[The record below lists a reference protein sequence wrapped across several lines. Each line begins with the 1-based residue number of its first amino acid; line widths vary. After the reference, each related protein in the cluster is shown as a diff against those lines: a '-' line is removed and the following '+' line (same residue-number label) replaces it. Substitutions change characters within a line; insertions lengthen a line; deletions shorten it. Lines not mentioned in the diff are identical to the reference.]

1 MRKNNV
7 IFEKKEMIKKII
19 YILLITSSSVNAQNL
34 ILNGDFEEN
43 TFNSCTY
50 DADCNQFTSNM
61 INISGIPNG
70 SYDIDILNNNCILNG
85 SQWGGGAKSGTWF
98 IGAQFGGGNVEMFS
112 FNLNEN
118 LIIDTY
124 YKLSFYTKIAPPYP
138 ITLATYPTTDIV
150 IGGSDYED
158 YFGNTIC
165 TIPQPDT
172 SLWQLREYIFY
183 NTNPYS
189 FLTVSG
195 SMANGWGY
203 LFLDNFV
210 LEETEVS
217 GIDGLNISNKLL
229 KIVDVLGRETFPQK
243 NTPLFYIYS
252 DGRVEKKIIIE

>member
-1 MRKNNV
+1 MKTTISILF
-7 IFEKKEMIKKII
+7 IFTT
-19 YILLITSSSVNAQNL
+19 LFCNAQNL
-34 ILNGDFEEN
+34 ILNGSFEEN

-50 DADCNQFTSNM
+50 DADCNQFTTNM
-61 INISGIPNG
+61 VNISGIPNG
-70 SYDIDILNNNCILNG
+70 TYNIDILNNNCILNG
-85 SQWGGGAKSGTWF
+85 TQLGGGSQSGTWF
-98 IGAQFGGGNVEMFS
+98 IGAQFGGGSVEMFS
-112 FNLNEN
+112 FNLNKN

-138 ITLATYPTTDIV
+138 ITLVTYQTTDIV

-210 LEETEVS
+210 LEEVTVNAIYET
-217 GIDGLNISNKLL
+217 NNNRQRL
-229 KIVDVLGRETFPQK
+229 KIVDILGKESSSNK
-243 NTPLFYIYS
+243 KGLLFYIYS
-252 DGRVEKKIIIE
+252 DGTVEKKLIIE

>member
-1 MRKNNV
+1 V
-7 IFEKKEMIKKII
+7 KKLTL
-19 YILLITSSSVNAQNL
+19 ILLMFCAFLIKAQQNL
-34 ILNGDFEEN
+34 ILNGSFELN

-50 DADCNQFTSNM
+50 DADCNQFTTNM
-61 INISGIPNG
+61 VNISGIPNG
-70 SYDIDILNNNCILNG
+70 TYNIDILNNNCILNG
-85 SQWGGGAKSGTWF
+85 TQWGGGSQSGTWF
-98 IGAQFGGGNVEMFS
+98 IGAQFGGGSVEMFS

-138 ITLATYPTTDIV
+138 ITLATYQTTDIV

-210 LEETEVS
+210 LEKVTVNAIYET
-217 GIDGLNISNKLL
+217 NNNRQLL
-229 KIVDVLGRETFPQK
+229 KIVDILGKESSSNAK
-243 NTPLFYIYS
+243 GLLFYIYS
-252 DGRVEKKIIIE
+252 DGTVEKRIVIE

>member
-1 MRKNNV
+1 MKTTISILF
-7 IFEKKEMIKKII
+7 IFTT
-19 YILLITSSSVNAQNL
+19 LFCNAQNL
-34 ILNGDFEEN
+34 ILNGSFEEN

-50 DADCNQFTSNM
+50 DADCNQFTTNM
-61 INISGIPNG
+61 VNISGIPNG
-70 SYDIDILNNNCILNG
+70 TYNIDILNNNCILNG
-85 SQWGGGAKSGTWF
+85 TQWGGGSQSGTWF
-98 IGAQFGGGNVEMFS
+98 IGAQFGGGSVEMFS

-138 ITLATYPTTDIV
+138 ITLATYQTTDIV

-189 FLTVSG
+189 FLTVSVN
-195 SMANGWGY
+195 MANGWGY

-210 LEETEVS
+210 LEEVTVNAIYET
-217 GIDGLNISNKLL
+217 NNNRQLL
-229 KIVDVLGRETFPQK
+229 KIVDIFGRETPYKK

-252 DGRVEKKIIIE
+252 DGTVEKRIVIE